1 MKKLVSLFLVIMML
15 VSVPAFAA
23 EPQIETVTESASAVE
38 STNVADEMIE
48 YTADEA
54 LVAEQREEVQEEIAS
69 IEEESGNSY
78 TLKSECTK
86 KVSNYNLEI
95 RFYAE
100 NASVTRAATHTIN
113 GVAVHTWNDLLS
125 PDNSLKVYF
134 YATFTYDGEKA
145 YSDKNK
151 NYARLYWING
161 KPATY
166 FNLDTDYD
174 AKNGSP
180 AKATCKYSFYLGG
193 DPPHGSTIFVK
204 CYANGKIELDDDS
217 FTFI

>member
-1 MKKLVSLFLVIMML
+1 MKKLVSLFWVIMML

-38 STNVADEMIE
+38 STNVADGMIE
-48 YTADEA
+48 YTVDEA
-54 LVAEQREEVQEEIAS
+54 VVAEQREEVQEELAS
-69 IEEESGNSY
+69 IEEASGNSY

-86 KVSNYNLEI
+86 KISNYNLEV

-100 NASVTRAATHTIN
+100 NASVTRAATHTVS
-113 GVAVHTWNDLLS
+113 GVSVHTWKDLIS
-125 PDNSLKVYF
+125 PDHSFKLYF
-134 YATFTYDGEKA
+134 YATFDYDGEKA
-145 YSDKNK
+145 YTDKNK
-151 NYARLYWING
+151 NDARLYWING

-166 FNLDTDYD
+166 FTLDTDYD
-174 AKNGSP
+174 AKSGSL
-180 AKATCKYSFYLGG
+180 AKASCKYSFYLGG

-204 CYANGKIELDDDS
+204 CSANGKIELDDDS